1 MAAIG
6 LNNGLCCQQ
15 RAYGGLLI
23 LESCRATVRQR
34 GLDIATVDEVTFECE
49 QGADA
54 VAAGVVHEHRLG
66 LRSGRRAVA
75 VRRPG

>member
-1 MAAIG
+1 
-6 LNNGLCCQQ
+6 
-15 RAYGGLLI
+15 
-23 LESCRATVRQR
+23 
-34 GLDIATVDEVTFECE
+34 VTFECE